1 MLTRR
6 QVRQPQPRG
15 VLPNLS
21 VTTWIETR
29 AAKCK
34 SISSMQPVVNAIKLN
49 LSTEYRY
56 VMRWRLLENKEIFY
70 WYLKDVSFLCF
81 GRHSEARFS
90 INARLNW
97 PNDFYESSQCWFDG
111 QSFFFKFPGHHLKR
125 NGGVRSASSY
135 SSQQA
140 IQVSVQNSTEQC
152 STVQN
157 VCEYY
162 DTWTYHR

>member
-111 QSFFFKFPGHHLKR
+111 QSFFFQISRPPSQTEWWCAIRKLLFQ
-125 NGGVRSASSY
+125 SASNSGECAEQY
-135 SSQQA
+135 RT
-140 IQVSVQNSTEQC
+140 VQYSTERMWILRYVDI
-152 STVQN
+152 S
-157 VCEYY
+157 
-162 DTWTYHR
+162 